1 MIGWWNSGIFTNAIF
16 YIIYTFK
23 VCLMDIHKLQA
34 FVAVVEESNISKA
47 AVRLHMQQP
56 PLTRLIKS
64 LEEELDTALLKRLPR
79 GVEVTEAGKVL
90 YQEAIT
96 ILAHAQ
102 SIPKRVR
109 NIAQGLEGQIN
120 IGFTNSAGLHP
131 FLPALLR
138 QFREEF
144 PAVAIHLEEDSSS
157 ALTDAVNNEKLDIV
171 FLRKPAPI
179 HKDVQSLHVLD
190 EPLIVALPSNHPLVE
205 KEGAIHLLD
214 LEPYEFVLYRR
225 LAGQDLFDNILANC
239 YQAGF
244 SPNIVQE
251 APRLTSSLNL
261 IAAGIGLSIVPASIQ
276 DFWNKQIIYRPLE
289 AKKPCIAPIYAIYR
303 AKDNNVRV
311 AHFLDLLKAS
321 QVLENAST
329 TNA

>member
-1 MIGWWNSGIFTNAIF
+1 MI
-16 YIIYTFK
+16 
-23 VCLMDIHKLQA
+23 DIHKLNA

-64 LEEELDTALLKRLPR
+64 LEEELDTTLLKRLPR
-79 GVEVTEAGKVL
+79 GVEVTEAGKAL

-102 SIPKRVR
+102 SIPKRVK

-138 QFREEF
+138 EFREKF
-144 PAVAIHLEEDSSS
+144 PAVAIHLEEKSSS
-157 ALTDAVNNEKLDIV
+157 ALTDAVINQELDIV

-179 HKDVQSLHVLD
+179 RIGLQSLHVLD
-190 EPLIVALPSNHPLVE
+190 EPLIVALPSNHPLAVE
-205 KEGAIHLLD
+205 AGPIRLLD

-225 LAGQDLFDNILANC
+225 IAGQDLFDNILANC

-244 SPNIVQE
+244 NPNIVQE

-261 IAAGIGLSIVPASIQ
+261 IAAGIGISIVPASIQ
-276 DFWNKQIIYRPLE
+276 DFWNKQIVYRSLE
-289 AKKPCIAPIYAIYR
+289 AKKPCIAPIYAIFR
-303 AKDNNVRV
+303 NKENNVRIE
-311 AHFLDLLKAS
+311 HFLNLLRAS
-321 QVLENAST
+321 
-329 TNA
+329 

>member
-1 MIGWWNSGIFTNAIF
+1 MI
-16 YIIYTFK
+16 
-23 VCLMDIHKLQA
+23 DIHKLNA

-64 LEEELDTALLKRLPR
+64 LEEELDTTLLKRLPR
-79 GVEVTEAGKVL
+79 GVEVTEAGKAL

-102 SIPKRVR
+102 SIPKRVK

-138 QFREEF
+138 EFREKF
-144 PAVAIHLEEDSSS
+144 PAVAIHLEEKSSS
-157 ALTDAVNNEKLDIV
+157 SLTDAVINEELDIV

-179 HKDVQSLHVLD
+179 RIGLQSLHVLD
-190 EPLIVALPSNHPLVE
+190 EPLIVALPSNHPLAVE
-205 KEGAIHLLD
+205 AGPIRLLD

-225 LAGQDLFDNILANC
+225 IAGQDLFDNILANC

-244 SPNIVQE
+244 NPNIVQE

-261 IAAGIGLSIVPASIQ
+261 IAAGIGISIVPASIQ
-276 DFWNKQIIYRPLE
+276 DFWNKQIVYRSLE
-289 AKKPCIAPIYAIYR
+289 AKKPCIAPIYAIFR
-303 AKDNNVRV
+303 NKENNVRV
-311 AHFLDLLKAS
+311 EHFLNLLRAS
-321 QVLENAST
+321 QSA
-329 TNA
+329 

>member
-1 MIGWWNSGIFTNAIF
+1 MI
-16 YIIYTFK
+16 
-23 VCLMDIHKLQA
+23 DIHKLNA

-79 GVEVTEAGKVL
+79 GVEVTEAGKAL

-102 SIPKRVR
+102 SIPKRVK

-131 FLPALLR
+131 FLPAVLR
-138 QFREEF
+138 QFREQF
-144 PAVAIHLEEDSSS
+144 PAVAIHLEEDSST
-157 ALTDAVNNEKLDIV
+157 ALTDAVINEKLDIV

-179 HKDVQSLHVLD
+179 HAEVQSIHVLD
-190 EPLIVALPSNHPLVE
+190 EPLIVALPSNHPLAE
-205 KEGAIHLLD
+205 QDGSIRLLD

-225 LAGQDLFDNILANC
+225 IAGQDLFDNILANC

-244 SPNIVQE
+244 NPNIVQE

-276 DFWNKQIIYRPLE
+276 DFWNKQIVYKPLE
-289 AKKPCIAPIYAIYR
+289 AKKPCIAPIYAICR
-303 AKDNNVRV
+303 AKGNSVRV
-311 AHFLDLLKAS
+311 EHLLSLLKAS
-321 QVLENAST
+321 QAV
-329 TNA
+329 

>member
-1 MIGWWNSGIFTNAIF
+1 
-16 YIIYTFK
+16 
-23 VCLMDIHKLQA
+23 MDIHKLHA

-64 LEEELDTALLKRLPR
+64 LEEELETALLKRLPR

-102 SIPKRVR
+102 SIPKRVK

-120 IGFTNSAGLHP
+120 IGFTYSAGFHP
-131 FLPALLR
+131 FLAAVLR
-138 QFREEF
+138 QFREKF
-144 PAVAIHLEEDSSS
+144 PNVAIHLEEESSS
-157 ALTDAVNNEKLDIV
+157 ALTDAVINEKLDIV
-171 FLRKPAPI
+171 FLRKPAPK
-179 HKDVQSLHVLD
+179 HAAVQTMHVLD
-190 EPLIVALPSNHPLVE
+190 EPLIVALPSNHPLAMQE
-205 KEGAIHLLD
+205 AIRLPD

-239 YQAGF
+239 YRYF

-251 APRLTSSLNL
+251 APRLTSS
-261 IAAGIGLSIVPASIQ
+261 
-276 DFWNKQIIYRPLE
+276 QI
-289 AKKPCIAPIYAIYR
+289 
-303 AKDNNVRV
+303 
-311 AHFLDLLKAS
+311 
-321 QVLENAST
+321 
-329 TNA
+329 

>member
-1 MIGWWNSGIFTNAIF
+1 MI
-16 YIIYTFK
+16 
-23 VCLMDIHKLQA
+23 DIHKLNA

-64 LEEELDTALLKRLPR
+64 LEEELDTTLLKRLPR
-79 GVEVTEAGKVL
+79 GVEVTEAGKAL

-102 SIPKRVR
+102 SIPKRVK

-138 QFREEF
+138 QFREKF
-144 PAVAIHLEEDSSS
+144 PAVAIHLEEKSSS
-157 ALTDAVNNEKLDIV
+157 SLTDAVINQELDIV

-179 HKDVQSLHVLD
+179 RIGLQSLHVLD
-190 EPLIVALPSNHPLVE
+190 EPLIVALPSNHPLAVE
-205 KEGAIHLLD
+205 EGAIRLLD

-225 LAGQDLFDNILANC
+225 IAGQDLFDNILANC

-244 SPNIVQE
+244 NPNIVQE

-261 IAAGIGLSIVPASIQ
+261 IAAGIGISIVPASIQ
-276 DFWNKQIIYRPLE
+276 DFWNKQIVYRSLE
-289 AKKPCIAPIYAIYR
+289 AKKPCIAPIYAIFR
-303 AKDNNVRV
+303 NKENNVRV
-311 AHFLDLLKAS
+311 EHFLNLLRAS
-321 QVLENAST
+321 QSA
-329 TNA
+329 

>member
-1 MIGWWNSGIFTNAIF
+1 MI
-16 YIIYTFK
+16 
-23 VCLMDIHKLQA
+23 DIHKLTA

-64 LEEELDTALLKRLPR
+64 LEQELDTALLKRLPR
-79 GVEVTEAGKVL
+79 GVEVTEAGKAL

-102 SIPKRVR
+102 SIPKRVK

-138 QFREEF
+138 QFREQF
-144 PAVAIHLEEDSSS
+144 PAVAIHLEEDSST
-157 ALTDAVNNEKLDIV
+157 ALTDAVINEKLDIV

-179 HKDVQSLHVLD
+179 HAAVQSIHVLD
-190 EPLIVALPSNHPLVE
+190 EPLIVALPSNHPLA
-205 KEGAIHLLD
+205 GHAGPIRLLD

-276 DFWNKQIIYRPLE
+276 DFWNKQIVYKALE
-289 AKKPCIAPIYAIYR
+289 AKKPCIAPIYAICRTQGRSIR
-303 AKDNNVRV
+303 AE
-311 AHFLDLLKAS
+311 HFLSLLQAS
-321 QVLENAST
+321 QAI
-329 TNA
+329 